1 MMTSFDSAQALSVAP
16 RLKSLHLRLAKMG
29 LEHPEVILVADSPFF
44 VYNDGMPYY
53 GPLVSPRF
61 IPRHTFKK
69 GSALKYELEIMAIGF
84 DAGVYPEETKKQF
97 ETWAL
102 DRLRNLRTAARQTD
116 RQMVIYL
123 KANNLLH

>member
-1 MMTSFDSAQALSVAP
+1 MTSFDSAQALSVAP

-44 VYNDGMPYY
+44 VYDNGMPYY

-61 IPRHTFKK
+61 IPIHAFKK

-84 DAGVYPEETKKQF
+84 DEGVYPEETKKQF
-97 ETWAL
+97 ELWAL
-102 DRLRNLRTAARQTD
+102 DRLRDLRDAARRTD